1 VGNIV
6 RRRKMRNETS
16 GDFTPQ
22 ADPENGSH
30 SFQATAELVKDYLAR
45 MDIPVRQHNLYK
57 ARFLSAVDE
66 KREYIFQE
74 LLRDKFH
81 HPEVKRRK
89 WVWQLAAAV
98 VVATL
103 MLFPLQGQMSV
114 AAKDSLPGDALY
126 LVKLASEDSA
136 VEVIEEPEVKALL
149 TLSFADKR
157 IDELAQLALEG
168 REIPLTAIYRTHRL
182 LNQAVSYTAWV
193 EQEDMVA
200 VLDEI
205 NQHIQ
210 SYVHNLESVRSKVGA
225 ENGNR
230 LSDMRGR
237 CLRLQ
242 LIVTAASLEPGVF
255 QEAYRAGTPEQL
267 TALSVPLGSDLTTIE

>member
-1 VGNIV
+1 
-6 RRRKMRNETS
+6 MRYGTS
-16 GDFTPQ
+16 SDFTQ
-22 ADPENGSH
+22 HAVTDDVH
-30 SFQATAELVKDYLAR
+30 HRLRATAELVTNYLTG
-45 MDIPVRQHNLYK
+45 MDIPVRQHTLYR

-66 KREYIFQE
+66 KRETIFQE
-74 LLRDKFH
+74 LLQNKFYH
-81 HPEVKRRK
+81 LGVKKRK
-89 WVWQLAAAV
+89 WAWQLAGAV

-136 VEVIEEPEVKALL
+136 VEVIEEPAVKALL
-149 TLSFADKR
+149 ILSFTDKR
-157 IDELAQLALEG
+157 IDELSQLALEG

-193 EQEDMVA
+193 EEEDMVA

-210 SYVHNLESVRSKVGA
+210 SYVHRLESVRSKVGV
-225 ENGNR
+225 ETGSR

-242 LIVTAASLEPGVF
+242 LIVTAASLEPRIF
-255 QEAYRAGTPEQL
+255 QDAYRAGTPEQL
-267 TALSVPLGSDLTTIE
+267 TALSVPLGSDLTTIK